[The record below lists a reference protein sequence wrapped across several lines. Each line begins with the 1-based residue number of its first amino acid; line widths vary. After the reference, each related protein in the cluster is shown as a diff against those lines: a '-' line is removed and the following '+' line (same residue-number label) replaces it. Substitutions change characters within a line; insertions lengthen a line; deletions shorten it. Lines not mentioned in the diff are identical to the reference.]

1 MLVGSGA
8 VLAWLQSRSLAALV
22 ASDYGRLLAVKLVFV
37 AGLLALALR
46 NRLVLTPRVTRG
58 DPAAVLA
65 LGRVVR
71 AEILLG
77 LVVLALA
84 SGFRLT
90 PPPRALVDPAEPVY
104 RTYMANAPWPI

>member
-58 DPAAVLA
+58 DPLPSWRSAGWS
-65 LGRVVR
+65 GRR
-71 AEILLG
+71 SCSG
-77 LVVLALA
+77 SSSSRSPPA
-84 SGFRLT
+84 SG
-90 PPPRALVDPAEPVY
+90 
-104 RTYMANAPWPI
+104 